1 MKKLSFIV
9 YILLFCFGCQPGPN
23 NEQLKSLRRKITQS
37 LAYTQPKQT
46 AEERETLLKEQEEKI
61 TALLQEAKEKYDAE
75 KIQLGQLEH
84 LNLLYEAKNSQTV
97 KNWFT
102 PILKKLSHSKHDSA
116 VVASYYLIAIEES
129 VPFEDFQS
137 LFNQSVHLLFS
148 HQNWGR
154 DLINNLTLRTDF
166 TTEQKIAIIQGI
178 TPHIAT
184 DASLGTLSNLI
195 QLWKKWV
202 LPMGEN
208 LPEEIREACRQKLLT
223 AYQALLVQKDLKK
236 RADIEGE
243 YAFLQTLYA
252 QGKLIGSE
260 APEIHFIWSNKG
272 DFKTLSALKGKIV
285 ILDFWATWCGPCVR
299 SFPNVRKLQERY
311 KNYPVV
317 ILGVTSIQGRHIQ
330 RKGNQKN
337 TIPLK
342 GQPEEELRLMKEF
355 VQDMNI
361 TWPIVFS
368 QESVF
373 NKEYGVSGIPHVV
386 IIDPEG
392 KVRYNELRPY
402 NPPYEEAEKIDALLK
417 EANLP
422 YPQHPMEK
430 INYAS

>member
-97 KNWFT
+97 KNWLT
-102 PILKKLSHSKHDSA
+102 PILQKLSQSKHDSA
-116 VVASYYLIAIEES
+116 VVANYYLMSIKES

-137 LFNQSVHLLFS
+137 LFNQSVHVLFS
-148 HQNWGR
+148 HQNWGG
-154 DLINNLTLRTDF
+154 DLISGMMLRNDF
-166 TTEQKIAIIQGI
+166 NTEQKIAIIQGI
-178 TPHIAT
+178 IPHIAT
-184 DASLGTLSNLI
+184 NASPRTLSNLI

-208 LPEEIREACRQKLLT
+208 LPEETREACRQKLLT
-223 AYQALLVQKDLKK
+223 AYQALLAQKDLKK

-260 APEIHFIWSNKG
+260 APEVHFIWSNKG
-272 DFKTLSALKGKIV
+272 DFKTLSALKGKVV

-299 SFPNVRKLQERY
+299 SFPNVRKLHFAR
-311 KNYPVV
+311 KILPDNYEVQWSYN
-317 ILGVTSIQGRHIQ
+317 LLHQ
-330 RKGNQKN
+330 N
-337 TIPLK
+337 TLQDCPRCSHKDKTHKDYTPLAY
-342 GQPEEELRLMKEF
+342 
-355 VQDMNI
+355 
-361 TWPIVFS
+361 W
-368 QESVF
+368 
-373 NKEYGVSGIPHVV
+373 
-386 IIDPEG
+386 
-392 KVRYNELRPY
+392 
-402 NPPYEEAEKIDALLK
+402 
-417 EANLP
+417 
-422 YPQHPMEK
+422 
-430 INYAS
+430 